1 MVYIFKNYKKLYL
14 RSVRD
19 KKRIMS
25 ELNDVREE
33 INSIKHENQL
43 LRDKNLEFS
52 TLIHKLQQE
61 KGDLELRRDLLER
74 YYSLDREATDEEK
87 TAMRICVEIYDLKLE
102 NWALKKLLSEENKR
116 LIERAGLTAW

>member
-14 RSVRD
+14 RAVRD
-19 KKRIMS
+19 KKHVIS
-25 ELNDVREE
+25 ELKDMREE
-33 INSIKHENQL
+33 INSIKYENQL

-87 TAMRICVEIYDLKLE
+87 AAMRICVEIYDLKLE

-116 LIERAGLTAW
+116 LIERAGLMAW